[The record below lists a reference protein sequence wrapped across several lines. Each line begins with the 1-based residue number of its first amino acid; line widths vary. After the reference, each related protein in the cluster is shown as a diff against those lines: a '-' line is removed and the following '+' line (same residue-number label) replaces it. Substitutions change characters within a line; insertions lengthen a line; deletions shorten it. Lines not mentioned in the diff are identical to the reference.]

1 MNTSISDFG
10 SMNEGCLYFNVK
22 VNVCVCVCFFFMNT
36 VACLL
41 VDHQSSQVVC
51 LRYVVYHHAI
61 AWKDQCLLSPMLSLS
76 HSLFCTHT
84 HTH

>member
-1 MNTSISDFG
+1 M
-10 SMNEGCLYFNVK
+10 C
-22 VNVCVCVCFFFMNT
+22 VCVCVFFFMNT

-76 HSLFCTHT
+76 LTLSFAHT
-84 HTH
+84 HTHIKHFFCSMIEMLYIL